1 MLVPVDPGEAV
12 SAPSSDPASPLS
24 STEERLVAALEASR
38 AGTWRWDI
46 VADRVTWDA
55 ALCRLYGLAPE
66 QAPRT
71 AAQFL
76 ELIHP
81 DDRARALSVITD
93 CVRDG
98 AEIEYEFRVGAGA
111 GVRWIYDR
119 SRVVRDGAG
128 RPLYMTGACLDV
140 TSPKATEERLRE
152 AIADRDLLLRELG
165 HRVANS
171 LQLVMAILG
180 LEGRAVADPVVRG
193 HLAKAM
199 DRVGAVARLHSHLYR
214 REHKGRL
221 RLDDFL
227 RRQIGE
233 FRGALTDPARLALDV
248 ELEPVEI
255 DIDRGLRIGL
265 VLNEILTNAAKHAFP
280 DGRSGLIRVVLQ
292 KGPGMV
298 RLTVSDDGVGLPA
311 RSDDAAGPPAQAAG
325 PGTGSSIIERLCRQL
340 GATLR
345 IESAGGTA
353 YDLQLPA

>member
-1 MLVPVDPGEAV
+1 M
-12 SAPSSDPASPLS
+12 SAPSSDPASALS

-46 VADRVTWDA
+46 AADRVTWDA
-55 ALCRLYGLAPE
+55 ALCRLYGVSPE
-66 QAPRT
+66 QAPCT

-81 DDRARALSVITD
+81 DDRARALSVVTD
-93 CVRDG
+93 CLRDG
-98 AEIEYEFRVGAGA
+98 TEIEYEFRIGAGA
-111 GVRWIYDR
+111 DVRWIYDR
-119 SRVVRDGAG
+119 SRVVRDAAG

-140 TSPKATEERLRE
+140 TVRNATEDRLRE
-152 AIADRDLLLRELG
+152 AVADRDLLLRELG

-180 LEGRAVADPVVRG
+180 LEGRAVADPVARG
-193 HLAKAM
+193 HLERAM

-214 REHKGRL
+214 REHNGRL

-227 RRQIGE
+227 RQQIGE

-248 ELEPVEI
+248 ELEPIEF

-280 DGRSGLIRVVLQ
+280 GGRAGLIRVVLQ
-292 KGPGMV
+292 KGPGAV

-311 RSDDAAGPPAQAAG
+311 HSDDAAGLPAQAAS
-325 PGTGSSIIERLCRQL
+325 PGTGSTIIERLCRQL

-345 IESAGGTA
+345 IESAGGTT